1 MDDAAEE
8 RGLFLHAE
16 DDASPTVSST
26 QSDVGKQVMRTVPWW
41 VLPWTYAA
49 LELVTLFT
57 RQTTLFGFLTGNI
70 YGNMGRSLLLRVHVW
85 SAIFMW
91 MLGGCQMSARFLRKS
106 YPSLHKVFGYGF
118 LALWM
123 LVVGPSAAILSL
135 LVEGDSVLGTLSAVT
150 LLDVTFLSYFLF
162 YRAWRVARR
171 REQGAHSLNLHGQLM
186 GLGCLCTMAQLPQR
200 AIQAA
205 LIACRATVVAPLE
218 LLHWHGTAHLL
229 RYWWSD
235 QGIFGA
241 SMAMGNFFIL
251 TLVDGPRTAFLKRKT
266 AKWWSDTMYGQSERD
281 EMEMWDYD
289 VGDARTR
296 WRWRARFAAYAIA
309 RGIVTGGWTTNPIRA
324 P

>member
-1 MDDAAEE
+1 
-8 RGLFLHAE
+8 
-16 DDASPTVSST
+16 
-26 QSDVGKQVMRTVPWW
+26 
-41 VLPWTYAA
+41 
-49 LELVTLFT
+49 
-57 RQTTLFGFLTGNI
+57 
-70 YGNMGRSLLLRVHVW
+70 
-85 SAIFMW
+85 
-91 MLGGCQMSARFLRKS
+91 MSEKR
-106 YPSLHKVFGYGF
+106 
-118 LALWM
+118 
-123 LVVGPSAAILSL
+123 
-135 LVEGDSVLGTLSAVT
+135 
-150 LLDVTFLSYFLF
+150 
-162 YRAWRVARR
+162 
-171 REQGAHSLNLHGQLM
+171 
-186 GLGCLCTMAQLPQR
+186 
-200 AIQAA
+200 
-205 LIACRATVVAPLE
+205 
-218 LLHWHGTAHLL
+218 WHGTAHLL